1 MHVHDPVADE
11 KEAVHE
17 YGVTLTPWDEL
28 PRAHAVVVAVAHR
41 EFNARPVGDYVDK
54 LEPGGLFIDV
64 KCQADVRSLRER
76 GVSVWRL

>member
-1 MHVHDPVADE
+1 MFS
-11 KEAVHE
+11 
-17 YGVTLTPWDEL
+17 L
-28 PRAHAVVVAVAHR
+28 VAVAHR